1 MITQEDLTEIIPT
14 ISIHDPRAYM
24 LFMGPE
30 QGRSRSQ
37 EVNLPIKDN
46 LLEISIHIDGES
58 DGSFDSED
66 RIIFYGC
73 GPSGFELKASEV
85 MWEQNL
91 YFTSNT
97 CWLLLPDDN
106 SLRGKRVSQSQL
118 PESTSLTL
126 DYGLFFYHTEIDLIN
141 PDLIVTLGRHSFGN
155 FFPGELISQ
164 ARGTPRNWNGRTI
177 FPVYH
182 PAATLHNP
190 RLKPILEEDF
200 RKMKMLINNTQI
212 ESEKLTKENLSETQL
227 TFDFDAHELHET
239 KKDNGNKL

>member
-1 MITQEDLTEIIPT
+1 MVISEYESLVNKIKTCVQCDLCKTRTNAVPGQGSLTSKIMFVGEAPGAREDEVGLPFVGAAGNVL
-14 ISIHDPRAYM
+14 SGM
-24 LFMGPE
+24 LELIGL
-30 QGRSRSQ
+30 SRQ
-37 EVNLPIKDN
+37 EVYIANIIKCRPPNNRDPSPH
-46 LLEISIHIDGES
+46 EID
-58 DGSFDSED
+58 
-66 RIIFYGC
+66 
-73 GPSGFELKASEV
+73 
-85 MWEQNL
+85 Q
-91 YFTSNT
+91 
-97 CWLLLPDDN
+97 CWKYLD
-106 SLRGKRVSQSQL
+106 KR
-118 PESTSLTL
+118 
-126 DYGLFFYHTEIDLIN
+126 IDLIN

>member
-1 MITQEDLTEIIPT
+1 MVISEYESLVNKIKTCVQCDLCKTRTNAVPGQGSLTSKIMFVGEAPGAREDEVGLPFVGAAGNVL
-14 ISIHDPRAYM
+14 SGM
-24 LFMGPE
+24 LELIGL
-30 QGRSRSQ
+30 SRQ
-37 EVNLPIKDN
+37 EVYIANIIKCRPPNNRDPSPH
-46 LLEISIHIDGES
+46 EID
-58 DGSFDSED
+58 
-66 RIIFYGC
+66 
-73 GPSGFELKASEV
+73 
-85 MWEQNL
+85 Q
-91 YFTSNT
+91 
-97 CWLLLPDDN
+97 CW
-106 SLRGKRVSQSQL
+106 KY
-118 PESTSLTL
+118 L
-126 DYGLFFYHTEIDLIN
+126 DKQIDLIN

-177 FPVYH
+177 FPVYN

>member
-1 MITQEDLTEIIPT
+1 MAISEYESLVNRIKTCVQCDLCKTRTNAVPGQGSLTSKIMFVGEAPGAREDEVGLPFVGAAGNVL
-14 ISIHDPRAYM
+14 SGM
-24 LFMGPE
+24 LELIGL
-30 QGRSRSQ
+30 SRQ
-37 EVNLPIKDN
+37 EVYIANIIKCRPPNNRDPSPH
-46 LLEISIHIDGES
+46 EID
-58 DGSFDSED
+58 
-66 RIIFYGC
+66 
-73 GPSGFELKASEV
+73 
-85 MWEQNL
+85 Q
-91 YFTSNT
+91 
-97 CWLLLPDDN
+97 CW
-106 SLRGKRVSQSQL
+106 KY
-118 PESTSLTL
+118 L
-126 DYGLFFYHTEIDLIN
+126 DKQIDLIN

>member
-1 MITQEDLTEIIPT
+1 
-14 ISIHDPRAYM
+14 M
-24 LFMGPE
+24 LELIGL
-30 QGRSRSQ
+30 SRQ
-37 EVNLPIKDN
+37 EVYIANIIKCRPPNNRDPSPH
-46 LLEISIHIDGES
+46 EID
-58 DGSFDSED
+58 
-66 RIIFYGC
+66 
-73 GPSGFELKASEV
+73 
-85 MWEQNL
+85 Q
-91 YFTSNT
+91 
-97 CWLLLPDDN
+97 CWN
-106 SLRGKRVSQSQL
+106 Y
-118 PESTSLTL
+118 L
-126 DYGLFFYHTEIDLIN
+126 DKQIDLIN

>member
-1 MITQEDLTEIIPT
+1 MVISEYESLVNKIKTCVQCDLCKTRTNAVPGQGSLTSKIMFVGEAPGAREDEVGLPFVGAAGNVL
-14 ISIHDPRAYM
+14 SGM
-24 LFMGPE
+24 LELIGL
-30 QGRSRSQ
+30 SRQ
-37 EVNLPIKDN
+37 EVYIANIIKCRPPNNRDPSPH
-46 LLEISIHIDGES
+46 EID
-58 DGSFDSED
+58 
-66 RIIFYGC
+66 
-73 GPSGFELKASEV
+73 
-85 MWEQNL
+85 Q
-91 YFTSNT
+91 
-97 CWLLLPDDN
+97 CW
-106 SLRGKRVSQSQL
+106 KY
-118 PESTSLTL
+118 L
-126 DYGLFFYHTEIDLIN
+126 DKQIDLIN
-141 PDLIVTLGRHSFGN
+141 PDLIVPLGRHSFGN

>member
-1 MITQEDLTEIIPT
+1 MVISEYESLVNKIKTCVQCDLCKTRTNAVPGQGSLTSKIMFVGEAPGAREDEAGLPFVGAAGNVL
-14 ISIHDPRAYM
+14 SGM
-24 LFMGPE
+24 LELIGL
-30 QGRSRSQ
+30 SRQ
-37 EVNLPIKDN
+37 EVYIANIIKCRPPNNRDPSPH
-46 LLEISIHIDGES
+46 EID
-58 DGSFDSED
+58 
-66 RIIFYGC
+66 
-73 GPSGFELKASEV
+73 
-85 MWEQNL
+85 Q
-91 YFTSNT
+91 
-97 CWLLLPDDN
+97 CW
-106 SLRGKRVSQSQL
+106 KY
-118 PESTSLTL
+118 L
-126 DYGLFFYHTEIDLIN
+126 DKQIDLIN

>member
-1 MITQEDLTEIIPT
+1 MVISEYESLVNKIKTCVQCDLCKTRTNAVPGQGSLTSKIMFVGEAPGAREDEVGLPFVGAAGNVL
-14 ISIHDPRAYM
+14 SGM
-24 LFMGPE
+24 LELIGL
-30 QGRSRSQ
+30 SRQ
-37 EVNLPIKDN
+37 EVYIANIIKCRPPNNRDPSPH
-46 LLEISIHIDGES
+46 EID
-58 DGSFDSED
+58 
-66 RIIFYGC
+66 
-73 GPSGFELKASEV
+73 
-85 MWEQNL
+85 Q
-91 YFTSNT
+91 
-97 CWLLLPDDN
+97 CW
-106 SLRGKRVSQSQL
+106 KY
-118 PESTSLTL
+118 L
-126 DYGLFFYHTEIDLIN
+126 DKQIDLIN

>member
-1 MITQEDLTEIIPT
+1 MPGQGSLTSKIMFVGEAPGAREDEVGLPFVGAAGNVL
-14 ISIHDPRAYM
+14 SGM
-24 LFMGPE
+24 LELIGL
-30 QGRSRSQ
+30 SRQ
-37 EVNLPIKDN
+37 EVYIANIIKCRPPNNRDPSPH
-46 LLEISIHIDGES
+46 EID
-58 DGSFDSED
+58 
-66 RIIFYGC
+66 
-73 GPSGFELKASEV
+73 
-85 MWEQNL
+85 Q
-91 YFTSNT
+91 
-97 CWLLLPDDN
+97 CW
-106 SLRGKRVSQSQL
+106 KY
-118 PESTSLTL
+118 L
-126 DYGLFFYHTEIDLIN
+126 DKQIDLIN

>member
-1 MITQEDLTEIIPT
+1 MVISEYESLVNKIKTCVQCDLCKTRTNAVPGQGSLTSKIMFVGEAPGAREDEVGLPFVGAAGNVL
-14 ISIHDPRAYM
+14 SGM
-24 LFMGPE
+24 LELIGL
-30 QGRSRSQ
+30 SRQ
-37 EVNLPIKDN
+37 EVYIANIIKCRPPNNRDPSSH
-46 LLEISIHIDGES
+46 EID
-58 DGSFDSED
+58 
-66 RIIFYGC
+66 
-73 GPSGFELKASEV
+73 
-85 MWEQNL
+85 Q
-91 YFTSNT
+91 
-97 CWLLLPDDN
+97 CW
-106 SLRGKRVSQSQL
+106 KY
-118 PESTSLTL
+118 L
-126 DYGLFFYHTEIDLIN
+126 DKQIDLIN

>member
-1 MITQEDLTEIIPT
+1 MVISEYESLVNKIKTCVQCDLCKTRTNAVPGQGSLTSKIMFVGEAPGAREDEAGLPFVGAAGNVL
-14 ISIHDPRAYM
+14 SGM
-24 LFMGPE
+24 LELIGL
-30 QGRSRSQ
+30 SRQ
-37 EVNLPIKDN
+37 EVYIANIIKCRPPNNRDPSPH
-46 LLEISIHIDGES
+46 EID
-58 DGSFDSED
+58 
-66 RIIFYGC
+66 
-73 GPSGFELKASEV
+73 
-85 MWEQNL
+85 Q
-91 YFTSNT
+91 
-97 CWLLLPDDN
+97 CW
-106 SLRGKRVSQSQL
+106 KY
-118 PESTSLTL
+118 L
-126 DYGLFFYHTEIDLIN
+126 DKQIDLIN

-227 TFDFDAHELHET
+227 TFDFDSNELPET
-239 KKDNGNKL
+239 KEDNGNKL

>member
-1 MITQEDLTEIIPT
+1 MVISEYESLVNKIKTCVQCDLCKTRTNAVPGQGSLTSKIMFVGEAPGAREDEVGLPFVGAAGNVL
-14 ISIHDPRAYM
+14 SGM
-24 LFMGPE
+24 LELIGL
-30 QGRSRSQ
+30 SRQ
-37 EVNLPIKDN
+37 EVYIANIIKCRPPNNRDPSPH
-46 LLEISIHIDGES
+46 EID
-58 DGSFDSED
+58 
-66 RIIFYGC
+66 
-73 GPSGFELKASEV
+73 
-85 MWEQNL
+85 Q
-91 YFTSNT
+91 
-97 CWLLLPDDN
+97 CW
-106 SLRGKRVSQSQL
+106 KY
-118 PESTSLTL
+118 L
-126 DYGLFFYHTEIDLIN
+126 DKQIDLIN

-164 ARGTPRNWNGRTI
+164 ARGRPRNWNGRTI

>member
-1 MITQEDLTEIIPT
+1 MVISEYESLVNKIKPCVQCDLCKTRTNAVPGQGSLTSKIMFVGEAPGAREDEVGLPFVGAAGNVL
-14 ISIHDPRAYM
+14 SGM
-24 LFMGPE
+24 LELIGL
-30 QGRSRSQ
+30 SRQ
-37 EVNLPIKDN
+37 EVYIANIIKCRPPNNRDPSPH
-46 LLEISIHIDGES
+46 EID
-58 DGSFDSED
+58 
-66 RIIFYGC
+66 
-73 GPSGFELKASEV
+73 
-85 MWEQNL
+85 Q
-91 YFTSNT
+91 
-97 CWLLLPDDN
+97 CW
-106 SLRGKRVSQSQL
+106 KY
-118 PESTSLTL
+118 L
-126 DYGLFFYHTEIDLIN
+126 DKQIDLIN

-182 PAATLHNP
+182 PAATLHKP

>member
-1 MITQEDLTEIIPT
+1 MVISEYESLVNKIKTCVQCDLCKTRTNAVPGQGSLTSKIMFVGEAPGAREDEVGLPFVGAAGNVL
-14 ISIHDPRAYM
+14 SGM
-24 LFMGPE
+24 LELIGL
-30 QGRSRSQ
+30 SRQ
-37 EVNLPIKDN
+37 EVYIANIIKCRPPNNRDPSPH
-46 LLEISIHIDGES
+46 EID
-58 DGSFDSED
+58 
-66 RIIFYGC
+66 
-73 GPSGFELKASEV
+73 
-85 MWEQNL
+85 Q
-91 YFTSNT
+91 
-97 CWLLLPDDN
+97 CW
-106 SLRGKRVSQSQL
+106 KY
-118 PESTSLTL
+118 L
-126 DYGLFFYHTEIDLIN
+126 DKQIDLIN

-227 TFDFDAHELHET
+227 TFDFDSNELPET
-239 KKDNGNKL
+239 KEDNGNKL

>member
-1 MITQEDLTEIIPT
+1 MVISEYEALVNKIKTCVQWDLCKTRTNAVPGQGSLTSKIMFVGEAPGAREDEVGLPFVGAAGNVL
-14 ISIHDPRAYM
+14 SGM
-24 LFMGPE
+24 LELIGL
-30 QGRSRSQ
+30 SRQ
-37 EVNLPIKDN
+37 EVYIANIIKCRPPNNRDPSPH
-46 LLEISIHIDGES
+46 EID
-58 DGSFDSED
+58 
-66 RIIFYGC
+66 
-73 GPSGFELKASEV
+73 
-85 MWEQNL
+85 Q
-91 YFTSNT
+91 
-97 CWLLLPDDN
+97 CW
-106 SLRGKRVSQSQL
+106 KY
-118 PESTSLTL
+118 L
-126 DYGLFFYHTEIDLIN
+126 DKQIDLIN

-212 ESEKLTKENLSETQL
+212 ESEKLTKENLSETHL

>member
-1 MITQEDLTEIIPT
+1 MVISEYESLVNKIKTCVQCDLCKTRTNAVPGQGSLTSKIMFVGEAPGAREDEVGLPFVGAAGNVL
-14 ISIHDPRAYM
+14 SGM
-24 LFMGPE
+24 LELIGL
-30 QGRSRSQ
+30 SRQ
-37 EVNLPIKDN
+37 EVYIANIIKCRPPNNRDPSPH
-46 LLEISIHIDGES
+46 EID
-58 DGSFDSED
+58 
-66 RIIFYGC
+66 
-73 GPSGFELKASEV
+73 
-85 MWEQNL
+85 Q
-91 YFTSNT
+91 
-97 CWLLLPDDN
+97 CW
-106 SLRGKRVSQSQL
+106 KY
-118 PESTSLTL
+118 L
-126 DYGLFFYHTEIDLIN
+126 DKQIDLIN

-155 FFPGELISQ
+155 FFPGEIISQ

>member
-1 MITQEDLTEIIPT
+1 MVISEYESLVNKIKTCVQCDLCKTRTNAVPGQGSLTSKIMFVGEAPGAREDEVGLPFVGAAGNVL
-14 ISIHDPRAYM
+14 SGM
-24 LFMGPE
+24 LELIGL
-30 QGRSRSQ
+30 SRQ
-37 EVNLPIKDN
+37 EVYIANIIKCRPPNNRDPSPH
-46 LLEISIHIDGES
+46 EID
-58 DGSFDSED
+58 
-66 RIIFYGC
+66 
-73 GPSGFELKASEV
+73 
-85 MWEQNL
+85 Q
-91 YFTSNT
+91 
-97 CWLLLPDDN
+97 CW
-106 SLRGKRVSQSQL
+106 KY
-118 PESTSLTL
+118 L
-126 DYGLFFYHTEIDLIN
+126 DKQIDLIN

-155 FFPGELISQ
+155 FSPGELISQ